1 MQTTRIGK
9 ALLLFVGLV
18 LAIASCASD
27 EDERE
32 ARVLL
37 IFSYH
42 AEYTWHAEEA
52 RGVEEVLQ
60 REGVSYE
67 SFYLDTKQNTTDD
80 WKEQIA
86 TSAKE
91 RIEEYDPS
99 LVIVF
104 DDNACALVARQYV
117 GESLPFVFCGVNADP
132 AEYGFPAE
140 NATGVLERPDF
151 KGAVELLRL
160 LVPNVE
166 KVALLTDASPS
177 AQGFAE
183 GLEDVAL
190 PVALTEVYLTDDFD
204 GWQAKVLQIQSD
216 VDAIGLFTYHTIRRQ
231 GEEESMSPDEVLQW
245 TLENSGLP
253 EFATLDFT
261 VEGGALCGV
270 ALSAYEQGKTAAEIA
285 VRILAGENPADIPVA
300 IPQATRAM
308 VNATRAAEL
317 GVDVSEETQPN
328 IDDIQAIEMDIRK
341 LISVF
346 EVEDA
351 PVEES

>member
-1 MQTTRIGK
+1 MLYLHQGGIIMRATGIGK

-18 LAIASCASD
+18 LAIAPYASA
-27 EDERE
+27 EGE

-42 AEYTWHAEEA
+42 AEYTWHIEEA

-67 SFYLDTKQNTTDD
+67 KFYLDTKRNTSDD

-86 TSAKE
+86 TRAKE
-91 RIEEYDPS
+91 KIEEYDPS

-104 DDNACALVARQYV
+104 DDNACALVAEPYV

-132 AEYGFPAE
+132 ADYGFPAP
-140 NATGVLERPDF
+140 NVTGVLERPDF
-151 KGAVELLRL
+151 KGSVELLRV
-160 LVPNVE
+160 LVPNIE
-166 KVALLTDASPS
+166 KVALITDASPS
-177 AQGFAE
+177 AEGFAE
-183 GLEDVAL
+183 GLEDLLL
-190 PVALTEVYLTDDFD
+190 PVEITEIYLTNDFD
-204 GWQAKVLQIQSD
+204 DWQAKVLAIQSE
-216 VDAIGLFTYHTIRRQ
+216 VDAIGLFTYHTISRQ

-245 TLENSGLP
+245 TLENSRLP

-285 VRILAGENPADIPVA
+285 ARILAGEKPSDIPVA

-308 VNATRAAEL
+308 VNAARAAEL
-317 GVDVSEETQPN
+317 GLEVSEETLLG
-328 IDDIQAIEMDIRK
+328 IDLIR
-341 LISVF
+341 
-346 EVEDA
+346 
-351 PVEES
+351 

>member
-1 MQTTRIGK
+1 MQAPRIGK

-18 LAIASCASD
+18 LAVVACTSD
-27 EDERE
+27 EDGSE
-32 ARVLL
+32 ATVLL
-37 IFSYH
+37 VFSYH
-42 AEYTWHAEEA
+42 AEYTWHTEEA

-67 SFYLDTKQNTTDD
+67 EFYLDTKRNTSDD

-86 TSAKE
+86 TRANEK
-91 RIEEYDPS
+91 IQEYDPA

-104 DDNACALVARQYV
+104 DDNACALVARQHV

-140 NATGVLERPDF
+140 NVTGVLERPDF

-160 LVPNVE
+160 LVANVE

-177 AQGFAE
+177 ARGFAE
-183 GLEDVAL
+183 GLEGAAL
-190 PVALTEVYLTDDFD
+190 PVEATEVYLTDDFD
-204 GWQAKVLQIQSD
+204 GWQAKVLEIRSE

-285 VRILAGENPADIPVA
+285 VRILAGEKPSDIPVA

-308 VNATRAAEL
+308 VNAARAAEL
-317 GVDVSEETQPN
+317 GVEVPEEMLS
-328 IDDIQAIEMDIRK
+328 AIE
-341 LISVF
+341 LIQ
-346 EVEDA
+346 
-351 PVEES
+351 